1 MRLLYFYFNPVGTA
15 VYVIARML
23 RKELPMKIKKLIAM
37 KEECENKIECLELAI
52 SSAAWYAPSGEKG
65 TQFTSKI
72 TLTPEQAQDI
82 YDLLNGYRELLT
94 MVIDSAEVSIG

>member
-1 MRLLYFYFNPVGTA
+1 MLLLYFNPVGIA
-15 VYVIARML
+15 VYVITWML

-37 KEECENKIECLELAI
+37 KEECENKIECLELALGY
-52 SSAAWYAPSGEKG
+52 AASWDTPPDVGG

-82 YDLLNGYRELLT
+82 HDLLNGYRNLLT
-94 MVIDSAEVSIG
+94 MVIDSAEVNIG

>member
-1 MRLLYFYFNPVGTA
+1 
-15 VYVIARML
+15 
-23 RKELPMKIKKLIAM
+23 MKIKKLIAM
-37 KEECENKIECLELAI
+37 KEECENKIECLELAL
-52 SSAAWYAPSGEKG
+52 SYAAWDTPSGEKG

-94 MVIDSAEVSIG
+94 MVIDSAEVNIG